1 MVKNQSPLERLVRQ
15 AFADH
20 PGKKQRFAQSLG
32 YKNLNNAFAL
42 IYCCLRSGV
51 DQQNILRN
59 IQKIFKIDEW
69 NYDEA
74 WHTTKIL
81 VRQQTRIAQL
91 EEDLEQQKKGILA
104 RKNFRPYIYVKTSES
119 RPTCSITIYAFV
131 NLGKFRYVF
140 LPYQILQ
147 NSDEYQKM
155 KVGEI
160 IRKHFLESD
169 GKCPGMGSITDYFY
183 RNSYDSFWEF
193 DTEGDFVNSSIGNF
207 FESHALAMYNNKT
220 IAETPV

>member
-1 MVKNQSPLERLVRQ
+1 M
-15 AFADH
+15 
-20 PGKKQRFAQSLG
+20 
-32 YKNLNNAFAL
+32 
-42 IYCCLRSGV
+42 
-51 DQQNILRN
+51 
-59 IQKIFKIDEW
+59 
-69 NYDEA
+69 
-74 WHTTKIL
+74 
-81 VRQQTRIAQL
+81 
-91 EEDLEQQKKGILA
+91 
-104 RKNFRPYIYVKTSES
+104 RPYIYVKTSES

-147 NSDEYQKM
+147 NSDEFQKM

-220 IAETPV
+220 IAETPVSSIIYDKFIEDCYLKPFYIVQIHMIWKRAYLTQWENW

>member
-1 MVKNQSPLERLVRQ
+1 MIKNRSPLEKLVLQ
-15 AFADH
+15 VFAVH
-20 PGKKQRFAQSLG
+20 PGKKRRFAQSLG
-32 YKNLNNAFAL
+32 YKNLNNAFEL
-42 IYCCLRSGV
+42 IYCCLRSGAE
-51 DQQNILRN
+51 QQNILRN

-91 EEDLEQQKKGILA
+91 EEDLEQQKKEILA

-183 RNSYDSFWEF
+183 RNSYDSFLGF
-193 DTEGDFVNSSIGNF
+193 DTEGYCVT
-207 FESHALAMYNNKT
+207 AQL
-220 IAETPV
+220 ETF